1 MIESLLLLLVE
12 LIFTN
17 QALIED
23 SCRDTQ
29 LELILFD
36 IIVEKF

>member
-1 MIESLLLLLVE
+1 MIESLLLFLVK
-12 LIFTN
+12 LVLTN

-23 SCRDTQ
+23 SRSDAQ

-36 IIVEKF
+36 IVIEEF